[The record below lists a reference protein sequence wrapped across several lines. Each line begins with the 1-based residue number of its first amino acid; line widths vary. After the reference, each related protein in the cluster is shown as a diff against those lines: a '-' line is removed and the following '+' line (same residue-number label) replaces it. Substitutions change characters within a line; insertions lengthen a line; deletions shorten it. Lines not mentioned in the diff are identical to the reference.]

1 MKKIVINKSFGG
13 FSLSQ
18 KAIDRYLQLSG
29 KNHINDYDV
38 KRDDPYLIRIVE
50 ELGKKVN
57 NRFSELKIVE
67 IPDDIEWDICEYDGQ
82 EWVAEKHRVWS

>member
-18 KAIDRYLQLSG
+18 KAIEHYLKLSG
-29 KNHINDYDV
+29 KENIDEYSV
-38 KRDDPYLIRIVE
+38 ERDDIHLIRTVIDLGE
-50 ELGKKVN
+50 EVN
-57 NRFSELKIVE
+57 NRFSQLKIVE
-67 IPDDIEWDICEYDGQ
+67 IPDDVDWEICEYDGQ